1 MNIFIANTIH
11 YFHYILV
18 IYILIGY
25 IITPI
30 KYLKY
35 YIYLIIIIFLNW
47 NDIDGQC
54 ILTRLEYYFRTDK
67 WNQEPAIKENAPEFF
82 RPIINKLFN
91 INLNRSESDRLN
103 NFIFMLCLLFGFIRY
118 DYFMC

>member
-1 MNIFIANTIH
+1 MNIFIANSIH

-35 YIYLIIIIFLNW
+35 YIYLLIIIFLNW
-47 NDIDGQC
+47 NDINGQC

-67 WNQEPAIKENAPEFF
+67 WNQDSAIKENAPEFF
-82 RPIINKLFN
+82 RPMINKLLN
-91 INLNRSESDRLN
+91 INLNRLEADRLN
-103 NFIFMLCLLFGFIRY
+103 NFVFMLCLLFGFIRY